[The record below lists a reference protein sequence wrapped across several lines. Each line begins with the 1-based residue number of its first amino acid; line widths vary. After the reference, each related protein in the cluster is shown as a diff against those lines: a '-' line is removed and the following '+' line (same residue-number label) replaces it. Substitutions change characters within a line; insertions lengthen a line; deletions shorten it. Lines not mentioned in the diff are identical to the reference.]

1 MLTTLFSA
9 LPMNLL
15 MQSPVLFREF
25 LGGAGGGLMDWV
37 DMVLMQVISTITISG

>member
-25 LGGAGGGLMDWV
+25 LGGAGSGLMGWV
-37 DMVLMQVISTITISG
+37 DTVLMQVVSALGGV